1 MEQAGTDFTIA
12 REEPLMYKRLFSIAL
27 AVFSFVLVL
36 SCDKD
41 KNTLDPGIEAELRE
55 IVRINKEEFGIPGI
69 IAGV

>member
-1 MEQAGTDFTIA
+1 
-12 REEPLMYKRLFSIAL
+12 MYKRLFSIAL